1 MIIFFN
7 TLLVLSAIFF
17 LYLGVRIFIRFKG
30 KGFWTFLTFLM
41 FAFLCIGVTEVKTTT
56 IYQEPAAMTVK
67 DGTLVVIDSNKVVRY
82 IHNYERGIICLET
95 RLHERMIPIFNERF
109 VSINTECQNKL
120 K

>member
-56 IYQEPAAMTVK
+56 IYQEPAAMMVK

-82 IHNYERGIICLET
+82 IHNYERGMICLET